1 MMQSR
6 TRAVCGRV
14 RRRAV
19 RRRLRSENG
28 QAFVLSLLFLTVLLG
43 LSAGVLD
50 VGVWYQH
57 QRQLQARVD
66 AAALAG
72 AQALP
77 DDPAAAKGLAATY
90 GAKNGGLFDATVQ
103 VTRGF
108 AENDTI
114 RIEATRPSP
123 GFLARIVG
131 IKTIKV
137 RATAAARG
145 GMMKEA
151 RGASPI
157 AVDEKHPKLQ
167 CKPTPCFEQP
177 TELELEKVGPGAFRL
192 VNIDGS
198 KGGTGPPILADWIE
212 FGYEGYMP
220 LGWYNSDPG
229 AKFNSSQVKE
239 ALDRRI
245 GTEMLYPVY
254 RSTRGQGANFEYD
267 VVAWVGYHL
276 TGYEIKGSKNNKLYG
291 WFTRVIWEGIMSE
304 SGSGADFGV
313 RVVSLVE

>member
-1 MMQSR
+1 MQSPA
-6 TRAVCGRV
+6 RAGRGRV
-14 RRRAV
+14 WHDAARRHV
-19 RRRLRSENG
+19 RSEDG
-28 QAFVLSLLFLTVLLG
+28 QAFVLSFVFLAVLLG

-57 QRQLQARVD
+57 QRNLQARVD

-77 DDPAAAKGLAATY
+77 DDPNAARDLAATY

-103 VTRGF
+103 VKRGF

-131 IKTIKV
+131 IDSIKV

-151 RGASPI
+151 LGAAPI
-157 AVDEKHPKLQ
+157 AVDERHPLLQ
-167 CKPTPCFEQP
+167 CKPAPCFKQP

-198 KGGTGPPILADWIE
+198 RGGTGPPILADWITN
-212 FGYEGYMP
+212 GYEGYMP
-220 LGWYNSDPG
+220 LGWYYSDPG
-229 AKFNSSQVKE
+229 AKFNSSQVKS
-239 ALDRRI
+239 ALDSRI

-254 RSTRGQGANFEYD
+254 RSTRGNGANFEYE
-267 VVAWVGYHL
+267 VVAWVGYYL
-276 TGYEIKGSKNNKLYG
+276 TGYEIKGSKNNKLFG

-304 SGSGADFGV
+304 SSSGPDFGV